1 MQTMYREEGFRSL
14 YRGFIPT
21 LLGIFPYAGISFYSY
36 DTLKI
41 YMRTRWPDRTLNAEG
56 DLWTM
61 YQLSAGA
68 IAGALAQTVAYPL
81 DVVRR
86 RMQLVGMARVV
97 PQYSSTADAL
107 RAIWRTEGIR
117 GLFLSLIHI

>member
-1 MQTMYREEGFRSL
+1 
-14 YRGFIPT
+14 
-21 LLGIFPYAGISFYSY
+21 
-36 DTLKI
+36 
-41 YMRTRWPDRTLNAEG
+41 
-56 DLWTM
+56 M

-117 GLFLSLIHI
+117 GLFIGVSINYFKVVPATALSFASYEYMKKQLLIA